1 MRVHNALVEAC
12 KNGVLRNNPIDL
24 LPLVRQLSGHPL
36 FVAARCAK
44 VLKRATGSTFLDID
58 DASEVSD
65 IDDDD
70 DKREPK
76 KSSPSAPVASMIHA
90 TTTPFMVD
98 YPASHHAAIGY
109 HESLRHVAHESLP
122 TVPHNFGSLRSLA
135 SLCES
140 LLKERPSPL
149 HQEVSMMERISYVSQ
164 KVMLEVL
171 NCDRHAC
178 SELRPVENY
187 IIGNR
192 YSCILPSAS
201 SPDTHTKVPC
211 NLVSYTVGACEV
223 DADIRVGDELVINRL
238 KVPGLEE
245 LLPLDSVLFS
255 GKMCVVLQIV
265 AAAEVSGEKVL
276 IFSQSL
282 HVLAAI
288 ESMLLECAES
298 ACNPKHIDV
307 MLQGIPQN
315 MRWRCGQ
322 IFSINGGTPFKDR
335 IKNVQLFGQAKPGA
349 VMLLGKLAAKEG
361 ITLTAASRVILMDV
375 SFNPSNDLQ
384 ASSRAHRFGQLRP
397 VYVYRL
403 IQDGTLERAVYDRQ
417 VVKQQTF
424 LRVVDDKNPL
434 EYGLKKDLV
443 ASMNKLCRNPAKLP
457 GVNSNRP
464 PCNFPENLT
473 DDKCVILCFCVGALD

>member
-1 MRVHNALVEAC
+1 MRVYNALVDAC
-12 KNGVLRNNPIDL
+12 RNGVLRNNPIDI

-36 FVAARCAK
+36 FLISRCAK
-44 VLKRATGSTFLDID
+44 ALRRATGSALLDID
-58 DASEVSD
+58 DASELSD

-70 DKREPK
+70 DKRETK
-76 KSSPSAPVASMIHA
+76 KPSLIPPQSSLLL
-90 TTTPFMVD
+90 
-98 YPASHHAAIGY
+98 PAMPLLSGIQQPRRIGA
-109 HESLRHVAHESLP
+109 HESLRGTYDSLP

-135 SLCES
+135 LDCES
-140 LLKERPSPL
+140 LLKEQPSPL
-149 HQEVSMMERISYVSQ
+149 LQEIAMTEKISFVSQ
-164 KVMLEVL
+164 KVLLEVQ

-178 SELRPVENY
+178 NELRPVEKFVV
-187 IIGNR
+187 GKR
-192 YSCILPSAS
+192 YSCIVPSES
-201 SPDTHTKVPC
+201 STDSHVKVPC
-211 NLVSYTVGACEV
+211 NLVSHADNTCVV
-223 DADIRVGDELVINRL
+223 DAEVRIGDEVVLNRFE
-238 KVPGLEE
+238 VPGVEE
-245 LLPLDSVLFS
+245 LLPLESILFS
-255 GKMCVVLQIV
+255 GKMCVVLQI
-265 AAAEVSGEKVL
+265 AASAEASGEKVL

-282 HVLAAI
+282 HVLSAI
-288 ESMLLECAES
+288 ESMLLESAES
-298 ACNPKHIDV
+298 FCNSKHEDV
-307 MLQGIPQN
+307 MLQGIPHN

-322 IFSINGGTPFKDR
+322 IFSINGGTPFRDR
-335 IKNVQLFGQAKPGA
+335 IKNVQLFSEAKPGA

-384 ASSRAHRFGQLRP
+384 ASSRAHRFGQVRP

-403 IQDGTLERAVYDRQ
+403 IQDGTLEKAVYDRQ

-457 GVNSNRP
+457 GVNNVRP

-473 DDKCVILCFCVGALD
+473 DDKFVMFMLKL

>member
-12 KNGVLRNNPIDL
+12 RNGVLRNNPIDL

-36 FVAARCAK
+36 FLASRCAK
-44 VLKRATGSTFLDID
+44 ALKRATGSAVLDVD
-58 DASEVSD
+58 DASEISD

-70 DKREPK
+70 EKREQK
-76 KSSPSAPVASMIHA
+76 KFSPTVPVALPNPPSMS
-90 TTTPFMVD
+90 PLVGD
-98 YPASHHAAIGY
+98 YLVNRHAAVGDM
-109 HESLRHVAHESLP
+109 LRHGAHESLP
-122 TVPHNFGSLRSLA
+122 TIPHNFGSLRSLA
-135 SLCES
+135 QNCES

-149 HQEVSMMERISYVSQ
+149 YHEISMIDRISYVSQ
-164 KVMLEVL
+164 KVMLEVQ

-178 SELRPVENY
+178 SELRAVENY
-187 IIGNR
+187 VVGNR
-192 YSCILPSAS
+192 YSCILES
-201 SPDTHTKVPC
+201 SPDTHVKVPC
-211 NLVSYTVGACEV
+211 TLVGVSDGTCEV
-223 DADIRVGDELVINRL
+223 DAEVRVGDEVVLNRL
-238 KVPGLEE
+238 KVSRLEE
-245 LLPLDSVLFS
+245 LLPLESILFS

-265 AAAEVSGEKVL
+265 AAAEASGEKVL

-288 ESMLLECAES
+288 ETMLLESAES
-298 ACNPKHIDV
+298 ACNPDHIDV
-307 MLQGIPQN
+307 MLQGIPPN

-322 IFSINGGTPFKDR
+322 IFTINGGTPFKDR
-335 IKNVQLFGQAKPGA
+335 IRNVQLFGQAKPGA

-384 ASSRAHRFGQLRP
+384 ASSRAHRFGQERP

-443 ASMNKLCRNPAKLP
+443 ASMNKLCRNAAKLP
-457 GVNSNRP
+457 GVNNIRP

-473 DDKCVILCFCVGALD
+473 DDRSLMRRFHV

>member
-1 MRVHNALVEAC
+1 MRVYNALVEAC
-12 KNGVLRNNPIDL
+12 RNAVLRNNPIDI

-36 FVAARCAK
+36 FLISRCAK
-44 VLKRATGSTFLDID
+44 ALKRATGTAVLDID
-58 DASEVSD
+58 DASQVSD

-70 DKREPK
+70 EKRESK
-76 KSSPSAPVASMIHA
+76 TAPQASMLAPSSHVPSDTQHSNRIGA
-90 TTTPFMVD
+90 NDSVR
-98 YPASHHAAIGY
+98 ASHD
-109 HESLRHVAHESLP
+109 SLP
-122 TVPHNFGSLRSLA
+122 TIPHNFGSLRTLA
-135 SLCES
+135 LGCES

-149 HQEVSMMERISYVSQ
+149 HQEIAMTDRIPYVSQ
-164 KVMLEVL
+164 KVMQEVH

-178 SELRPVENY
+178 NELRTVETY
-187 IIGNR
+187 VVGNR
-192 YSCILPSAS
+192 YSCILPSES
-201 SPDTHTKVPC
+201 SADSHVKVPC
-211 NLVSYTVGACEV
+211 NLVSHVDGICEV
-223 DADIRVGDELVINRL
+223 DAEVRVGDEVVLNRF

-245 LLPLDSVLFS
+245 LLPLESILYS

-265 AAAEVSGEKVL
+265 ASAEASGEKVL

-282 HVLAAI
+282 HVLSAI
-288 ESMLLECAES
+288 ESMLLESAES
-298 ACNPKHIDV
+298 FCNPRHVDV
-307 MLQGIPQN
+307 LLQGIPHN

-322 IFSINGGTPFKDR
+322 IFGINGGTPFKDR
-335 IKNVQLFGQAKPGA
+335 VKNVQLFGQARPGA

-384 ASSRAHRFGQLRP
+384 ASSRAHRFGQERP

-457 GVNSNRP
+457 GVNSLRP

-473 DDKCVILCFCVGALD
+473 DDKFVVFSIV